1 VAVPALTAIHLQS
14 PPAEAVSLA
23 DPEAPATV
31 SAAALTPAPPQEDEK
46 TNTETVE
53 SKQWSFNDFEVGNK
67 LGAGRF
73 GNVFKAREK
82 STGYTVALK
91 VLRKSELL
99 ECGADAQLR
108 REIEIQSELTHPNIL
123 RLFGFFHDAK
133 RVYLIL
139 EFAPGGELYHHLRK
153 CGGIF
158 PEAEAARY
166 IYDLASA
173 LRHCHSK
180 GVIHRDIKP
189 ENLLLDADRRLKIA
203 DFGWS
208 VHAVSST
215 RRRTMCGTLG
225 KCKSSF
231 LLCPI

>member
-1 VAVPALTAIHLQS
+1 VAKHGTSQAAKAPSHSTASKVP
-14 PPAEAVSLA
+14 
-23 DPEAPATV
+23 
-31 SAAALTPAPPQEDEK
+31 
-46 TNTETVE
+46 
-53 SKQWSFNDFEVGNK
+53 KQWSFTDFEMGIH
-67 LGAGRF
+67 LGDGRF

-91 VLRKSELL
+91 ILRKSQLL
-99 ECGADAQLR
+99 QSGADAQLR
-108 REIEIQSELTHPNIL
+108 REIEIQSELSHPSIL
-123 RLFGFFHDAK
+123 RLFGFFHDPK

-139 EFAPGGELYHHLRK
+139 EFAPGGELYNHLHK
-153 CGGIF
+153 CGGVF
-158 PEAEAARY
+158 SELEAARY

-189 ENLLLDADRRLKIA
+189 ENLLLDANHRLKIA

-215 RRRTMCGTLG
+215 RRSTMCGTLG
-225 KCKSSF
+225 MSSHIVE
-231 LLCPI
+231 LLEVSTVVCNCFKRYHLDE